1 MKTTNNTV
9 LVTGGGSG
17 IGFDIARRFH
27 AAGNKVI
34 LVGRSETKLKE
45 AAAQLPG
52 ADYLT
57 ADVTDRTAVANLVIQ
72 LTSTY
77 PNLNILVNNAGKAYK
92 HLLDQAVDTQA
103 LAREEMETNY
113 LAPVHLTD
121 RLLPHLKQQQEAAI
135 INISSIVGFVPALSI
150 PTYSASKAAL
160 HSYTQALRLTLAATA
175 PQIQVIEVMPPLVDT
190 AFAAALEGDKI
201 KPRQV
206 ADELWTALEKNQTEV
221 HVAGTAKLYQLF
233 LQSPA
238 AAARALNGIKE
249 AS

>member
-1 MKTTNNTV
+1 MTTTNNTV

-17 IGFDIARRFH
+17 IGFEIARRFL
-27 AAGNKVI
+27 AAGNNII
-34 LVGRSETKLKE
+34 LTGRNEAKLKE
-45 AAAQLPG
+45 AVAQLSG
-52 ADYLT
+52 AEYLV
-57 ADVTDRTAVANLVIQ
+57 ADVTNRAEVANLVIQ

-113 LAPVHLTD
+113 LAAVHLTD
-121 RLLPHLKQQQEAAI
+121 LLLPHLKQQQEAAI

-160 HSYTQALRLTLAATA
+160 HSYTQALRLTLAGTA
-175 PQIQVIEVMPPLVDT
+175 PQVRIIEVMPPLVDT
-190 AFAAALEGDKI
+190 AFAAALQGDKI

-206 ADELWTALEKNQTEV
+206 ADELWTALENNQTEV
-221 HVAGTAKLYQLF
+221 HVAGTAKLYELF

-249 AS
+249 VI

>member
-17 IGFDIARRFH
+17 IGFEIARRFQST
-27 AAGNKVI
+27 GNKVI

-52 ADYLT
+52 TDYLV
-57 ADVTDRTAVANLVIQ
+57 ADVTDRASVANLVVQ
-72 LTSTY
+72 LTATY
-77 PNLNILVNNAGKAYK
+77 PDLNILINNAGKAYK
-92 HLLDQAVDTQA
+92 HFLDQGIDTQA

-113 LAPVHLTD
+113 LAAVYLTD
-121 RLLPHLKQQQEAAI
+121 LLLPHLKQQQEAAI

-175 PQIQVIEVMPPLVDT
+175 PQLQVIEVMPPLVDT
-190 AFAAALEGDKI
+190 AFAAALQGDKI

-206 ADELWTALEKNQTEV
+206 ADELWTALENNQTEV

-249 AS
+249 AV